1 MSPKLYFIKTFGCQM
16 NISDSERIA
25 SLLEKNN
32 YKPASEITEAN
43 LVIFNTCGIRQAA
56 ENRAYSLIHTLR
68 KARPE
73 IKIILTGC
81 LANRKDVQKRLEKKV
96 DFFCEI
102 KDFQEKFKNFVIKN
116 YLKTKNLKLKIPA
129 QQKDTH
135 CSNYLSINPKYNNSH
150 SALVPIMTG
159 CNNFCS
165 YCVVPYARGREV
177 SRPDAEIIAE
187 IKNLIK
193 DGCKEITLLGQ
204 NVNSYHYSSVKPELN
219 SRYRE
224 LSSGSRNVS
233 FPKLLQKIEKIPG
246 HFWIRF
252 MSSHPKDFSDELIE
266 TIAKSKKICEHIHLP
281 IQAGS
286 DKILTAMNRKYTAK
300 HYRGLIKKIRS
311 AFKKYKLDTPY
322 SITSDI
328 IVGFPGETKK
338 DFLESA
344 QIMEKVKYDL
354 VYFGQFSPRPG
365 TVAWKMKDN
374 VSKLEK
380 SQREKSLN
388 EILKKTAFSNNQKY
402 SGKTLEVLIDT
413 PGSKSPESG
422 LLEPGKQIYF
432 GRTRTGKDVKIK
444 TDQKNLIGKFVKIK
458 ITKANIWNLEAS
470 SI

>member
-224 LSSGSRNVS
+224 LSSG
-233 FPKLLQKIEKIPG
+233 FTE
-246 HFWIRF
+246 
-252 MSSHPKDFSDELIE
+252 E
-266 TIAKSKKICEHIHLP
+266 
-281 IQAGS
+281 
-286 DKILTAMNRKYTAK
+286 
-300 HYRGLIKKIRS
+300 
-311 AFKKYKLDTPY
+311 
-322 SITSDI
+322 
-328 IVGFPGETKK
+328 
-338 DFLESA
+338 
-344 QIMEKVKYDL
+344 
-354 VYFGQFSPRPG
+354 
-365 TVAWKMKDN
+365 
-374 VSKLEK
+374 
-380 SQREKSLN
+380 
-388 EILKKTAFSNNQKY
+388 
-402 SGKTLEVLIDT
+402 
-413 PGSKSPESG
+413 
-422 LLEPGKQIYF
+422 
-432 GRTRTGKDVKIK
+432 
-444 TDQKNLIGKFVKIK
+444 
-458 ITKANIWNLEAS
+458 
-470 SI
+470 

>member
-1 MSPKLYFIKTFGCQM
+1 M

-129 QQKDTH
+129 QQKDTR
-135 CSNYLSINPKYNNSH
+135 CSNYLSINPKCNNSH

-193 DGCKEITLLGQ
+193 NGCEEITLLGQ
-204 NVNSYHYSSVKPELN
+204 NVNSYSYSKKS
-219 SRYRE
+219 E
-224 LSSGSRNVS
+224 LSSGAPELSSDFDVT

-252 MSSHPKDFSDELIE
+252 ISSHPKDFSDELIE

-300 HYRGLIKKIRS
+300 HYLGLVKKIRS
-311 AFKKYKLDTPY
+311 AFKEYKATVPY
-322 SITSDI
+322 SVTSDI

-338 DFLESA
+338 DFMETA
-344 QIMEKVKYDL
+344 KIMEKVKYDL
-354 VYFGQFSPRPG
+354 IYFGQFSPRPG
-365 TVAWKMKDN
+365 TVAWKLKDD
-374 VSKLEK
+374 VSKKEK
-380 SQREKSLN
+380 VHRERLLN
-388 EILKKTAFSNNQKY
+388 AILARTTFAKNKKY
-402 SGKTLEVLIDT
+402 VGKILEVLIDT
-413 PGSKSPESG
+413 PGSKSPAQAG
-422 LLEPGKQIYF
+422 LLEPGEQIYF
-432 GRTRTGKDVKIK
+432 GRTRSGKDVKIK
-444 TDQKNLIGKFVKIK
+444 TDQKNLVGTFVKVK
-458 ITKANIWNLEAS
+458 IVKANIWNLEGNL
-470 SI
+470 